1 MKLNQLFYFQEVN
14 PDGLMLVGF
23 LLFLSLFFFL
33 YFQQVL
39 SPLKLSI
46 YRYEYILVQTCQ
58 CFNPAPVSC
67 PHLLI
72 KIIQLTSV
80 VEAVKEELTGA
91 ALSHW
96 HDDT

>member
-33 YFQQVL
+33 DFQQVL

-46 YRYEYILVQTCQ
+46 YRYEYILV
-58 CFNPAPVSC
+58 
-67 PHLLI
+67 
-72 KIIQLTSV
+72 
-80 VEAVKEELTGA
+80 
-91 ALSHW
+91 
-96 HDDT
+96 